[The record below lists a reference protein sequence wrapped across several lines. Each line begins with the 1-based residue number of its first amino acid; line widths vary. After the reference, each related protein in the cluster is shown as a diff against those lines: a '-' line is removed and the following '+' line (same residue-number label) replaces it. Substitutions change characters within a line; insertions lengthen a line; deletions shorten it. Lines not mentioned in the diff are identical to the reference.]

1 MERFTA
7 LYDELDS
14 TTRTSEKQ
22 AALERYFRAAPA
34 ADAAWALWMLTGK
47 RPRRAVNSTQLRAWA
62 SEASGVPVWLVEES
76 YEMVGDLSET
86 IALLLPAPARTE
98 AMPLA
103 RLIEERLLPLSTLD
117 EAGKKALLR
126 RTWEELTSRQRFV
139 FHKLISGSFRVG
151 AARTLVVRG
160 LAAAAGVDPAVMDH
174 RLLGAWKPTAADFE
188 RLIARGA
195 SAREAGAGTG
205 GREAAQPYP
214 FFLASAWNDDP
225 AELGEPGA
233 WRAEWKWDGIRAQL
247 IRRDGCAMLWTRG
260 EEVASGSFPEL
271 VELAQSLP
279 TGTVLD
285 GEVLAWEEGGP
296 LPFALLQRRLNRA
309 NVEPRLFQDVPVVFM
324 AYDVLEHGG
333 VDVRRE
339 PIEARLAMLEELVR
353 SARSAGPLH
362 MSRGVEFAG
371 WDELAMA
378 RSQSRS
384 RGVEGVMLKR
394 LGSAYGT
401 GRTRGDW
408 WKWKVEPYALDMVLT
423 HAQPGSGKR
432 SGLFTDYTFGLR
444 LGDGM
449 VTAAKAYSGLSDA
462 EIREVDAF
470 VRGNTLSRHGPVRA
484 VEPRLVFEIA
494 FEGVQ
499 ESGRHSSGLAVRF
512 PRISRWRRDKQAS
525 DASTVDDLRELVR
538 AVTR

>member
-7 LYDELDS
+7 LYDELDA

-22 AALERYFRAAPA
+22 AALERYFREAPA
-34 ADAAWALWMLTGK
+34 ADAAWALRTLTGK

-62 SEASGVPVWLVEES
+62 AEASGVPLWLVEEC

-86 IALLLPAPARTE
+86 IALLLPVPARE
-98 AMPLA
+98 RAMPLK

-117 EAGKKALLR
+117 EAGKKELLR
-126 RTWEELTSRQRFV
+126 RTWEELSSRQRFV

-160 LAAAAGVDPAVMDH
+160 LAAAAGVDAAVMDH
-174 RLLGAWKPTAADFE
+174 RLLGAWNPTAADFE
-188 RLIARGA
+188 RLMSRGA
-195 SAREAGAGTG
+195 GEGEAGGAA
-205 GREAAQPYP
+205 RSRDAAQPYP

-225 AELGEPGA
+225 AELGEPGT

-247 IRRDGCAMLWTRG
+247 ICRDGCAMVWTRG

-271 VELAQSLP
+271 VELSQSLP

-285 GEVLAWEEGGP
+285 GEVLAWEQGGP
-296 LPFALLQRRLNRA
+296 LPFALLQRRLNRT

-324 AYDVLEHGG
+324 AYDVLERGG

-339 PIEARLAMLEELVR
+339 PLEARLALLDELVR
-353 SARSAGPLH
+353 EAGSGAVLRK
-362 MSRGVEFAG
+362 STGVAFAT
-371 WDELAMA
+371 WAELATA
-378 RSQSRS
+378 RTQSRE

-394 LGSAYGT
+394 LGSAYGN

-444 LGDGM
+444 RGDGL

-470 VRGNTLSRHGPVRA
+470 VRGNTLSRHGPVRL
-484 VEPRLVFEIA
+484 VEPTLVFEIA

-499 ESGRHSSGLAVRF
+499 ESGRHASGLAVRF
-512 PRISRWRRDKQAS
+512 PRISRWRRDKKAS
-525 DASTVDDLRELVR
+525 EANTVDDLRELVP
-538 AVTR
+538 AVAR